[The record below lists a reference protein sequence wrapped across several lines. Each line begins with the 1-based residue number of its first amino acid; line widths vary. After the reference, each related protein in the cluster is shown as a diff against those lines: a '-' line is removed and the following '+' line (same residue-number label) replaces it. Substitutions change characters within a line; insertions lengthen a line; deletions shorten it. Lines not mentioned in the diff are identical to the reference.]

1 MDYINTVL
9 DLANDLGVLLSEDS
23 AFVVVVAALEAEIL
37 LNPAWAITPVGDA
50 ERLAYL
56 KLSTGFVV
64 ALQPEMNCYPLG
76 LATTV
81 CFDVDGHP
89 IP

>member
-1 MDYINTVL
+1 MQYINTVY
-9 DLANDLGVLLSEDS
+9 DLAVNLQELTSEDS
-23 AFVVVVAALEAEIL
+23 AFAVISTAWVGEIF
-37 LNPAWAITPVGDA
+37 LNPAWLTIPVSDA

-56 KLSTGFVV
+56 KLVTGFVV

-81 CFDVDGHP
+81 CFDVDGNP